1 MCTPFAGALAGR
13 RLAVAGA
20 VAGRLAGALAGR
32 LAGALA
38 GRRPAD
44 TRLID
49 RCVYWHSNI

>member
-13 RLAVAGA
+13 RLAV
-20 VAGRLAGALAGR
+20 AGALAGR

-44 TRLID
+44 TTVILRPLNNGSKAAQALVD
-49 RCVYWHSNI
+49 T

>member
-1 MCTPFAGALAGR
+1 MCTPCAGALGGR

-20 VAGRLAGALAGR
+20 VVGRLPGALAGR
-32 LAGALA
+32 LVGALT